1 MSVNNQD
8 IKKATV
14 SNYSSRNSTHYDDPM
29 NKNFVYG
36 EMTVNFVKQIE
47 FEDKDEVILD
57 IGCGTGFAYDIL
69 Y

>member
-1 MSVNNQD
+1 MSENNQD

-36 EMTVNFVKQIE
+36 EMTVNFVKQNSMI
-47 FEDKDEVILD
+47 
-57 IGCGTGFAYDIL
+57 T
-69 Y
+69 